1 MEEKVLP
8 RNGHPTVLNV
18 FTFYILFLSQSV
30 LRARLSTE
38 YFKFSYYFHIFIFLV
53 FLSLFAFLF

>member
-18 FTFYILFLSQSV
+18 FAFYILFLSQSV

-38 YFKFSYYFHIFIFLV
+38 YFKFSYYFHIFIF
-53 FLSLFAFLF
+53 SGISITY